1 MPLRSGLPREDGAR
15 GPELDADGLP
25 QLVVAVLGGV
35 NHGKTQ
41 LVASLCQLLATRGW
55 AEPLEP
61 EALDQQTCE
70 RERGLSVE
78 LSHAVIRS
86 ARRAY
91 TLVDCPGHV
100 EYLKNAVSG
109 IAQADAALFVVDL
122 ESGPDEGTRE
132 HALLARHLGLE
143 AAVVFLGHAEEVP
156 DPEYRALVEADTR
169 ALLERCGY
177 EDERLQVV
185 QGSALQ
191 AALALDDDAEI
202 TRAPELRPLWRLV
215 EALDALPGQPARVEQ
230 QEPPL
235 MAISDFV
242 GHPDAG
248 LVALGRLERGA
259 LMLEQEIE
267 LFGGAGSSALR
278 HPIRRMWSRHREVA
292 RARAGELVG
301 VALPWLQG
309 HRGLRR
315 GLVLGAPDALKT
327 TTKIAAR
334 LQTLPPELG
343 ERRYVGLHP
352 RTNFHMFIRT
362 SEVNVTIARPA
373 PGFVRTG
380 TAHRCVLELARPLVV
395 APGWPLVLRDATRT
409 IALGSPIDD
418 A

>member
-1 MPLRSGLPREDGAR
+1 MPLRSGLPRGDDR
-15 GPELDADGLP
+15 GSTERDADGLP

-41 LVASLCQLLATRGW
+41 LVASLTQLLATRGW
-55 AEPLEP
+55 AEALEP
-61 EALDQQTCE
+61 ETLDQQACE
-70 RERGLSVE
+70 RERGLTVE
-78 LSHAVIRS
+78 LSHAVLRT

-91 TLVDCPGHV
+91 TLVDCPGHA
-100 EYLKNAVSG
+100 EYLKNAACG

-122 ESGPDEGTRE
+122 EAGPDEGTRE

-143 AAVVFLGHAEEVP
+143 SAVVFLGHAEEVP

-177 EDERLQVV
+177 EDERLEVV
-185 QGSALQ
+185 QGSALR
-191 AALALDDDAEI
+191 AALALDDGDDVA
-202 TRAPELRPLWRLV
+202 RAPELRPLWRLV
-215 EALDALPGQPARVEQ
+215 EALDALPGQAAGVDEGAPV
-230 QEPPL
+230 
-235 MAISDFV
+235 MAIADFV
-242 GHPDAG
+242 GHPEVG
-248 LVALGRLERGA
+248 LVALGRIERGS

-267 LFGGAGSSALR
+267 LFGGSGAGALR
-278 HPIRRMWSRHREVA
+278 HPIRKMWSRHREVA

-327 TTKIAAR
+327 TSKLVTR
-334 LQTLPPELG
+334 LQTLPVELG
-343 ERRYVGLHP
+343 ERRYVGLH
-352 RTNFHMFIRT
+352 RQTNFHMFMKT
-362 SEVNVTIARPA
+362 CEVNAKIARPA

-380 TAHRCVLELARPLVV
+380 SAHRCTLELARPLVV

-409 IALGSPIDD
+409 IALGSPREDV
-418 A
+418 